1 MVTDHP
7 ANRLRQGGGAQEAG
21 HHVLRGFLDT
31 TLPADQFHH
40 EQHVH
45 VAWLFV
51 RAYGMPAALGEFT
64 TAIKRFA
71 DAKGATGLYH
81 ETITWAFLLL
91 IAERQARC
99 GAGAWEEFA
108 RTNPDLLVWK
118 PSILERYY
126 SSEILK
132 SDLARTVFLF
142 PDRAAQQL
150 VDHEDVGQQRAHVD
164 RRVDVVDQL

>member
-1 MVTDHP
+1 MIAEHP
-7 ANRLRQGGGAQEAG
+7 ANAAPQLLER
-21 HHVLRGFLDT
+21 FLDT

-40 EQHVH
+40 QQHVE

-51 RAYGMPAALGEFT
+51 GKYGMPAALGEFT
-64 TAIKRFA
+64 AAIKSFA

-99 GAGAWEEFA
+99 GAAAWDDFA
-108 RTNPDLLVWK
+108 KANPDLLVWK

-126 SSEILK
+126 STATLK
-132 SDLARTVFLF
+132 SELARKVFLF
-142 PDRAAQQL
+142 PDRTVQ
-150 VDHEDVGQQRAHVD
+150 
-164 RRVDVVDQL
+164 